1 MACLQHFI
9 IDGLVYEMDVL
20 GCKDGIYVYE
30 GTPYDKL
37 EELRVEITIEQG
49 GRSRQS
55 RWKRKYNLI
64 LGNEK
69 AVSTGDAAFPHA

>member
-1 MACLQHFI
+1 MKWMCW
-9 IDGLVYEMDVL
+9 GV
-20 GCKDGIYVYE
+20 KDGIYVYE